1 MLVLHLTSMKKD
13 LHKSLWKFMYKLP
26 SWFIEEKCTIANVVT
41 ILLILN
47 HDFQNGNS
55 HQSECFPQCHSVS
68 MEACICFFPKSMASP
83 GLPWYRPKV
92 AAWSPQVF
100 FCKLILP
107 KGFWASLLK
116 IAALKMMI
124 SHSSI
129 WLQQRNVH
137 EPNNYL
143 HASNLLVLTY

>member
-1 MLVLHLTSMKKD
+1 
-13 LHKSLWKFMYKLP
+13 
-26 SWFIEEKCTIANVVT
+26 
-41 ILLILN
+41 
-47 HDFQNGNS
+47 
-55 HQSECFPQCHSVS
+55 
-68 MEACICFFPKSMASP
+68 
-83 GLPWYRPKV
+83 
-92 AAWSPQVF
+92 
-100 FCKLILP
+100 LP